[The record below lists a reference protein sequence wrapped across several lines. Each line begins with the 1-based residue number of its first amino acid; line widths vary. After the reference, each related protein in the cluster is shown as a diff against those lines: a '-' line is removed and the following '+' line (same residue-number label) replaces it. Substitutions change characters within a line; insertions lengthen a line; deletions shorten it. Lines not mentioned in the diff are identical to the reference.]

1 MVIKPKIYCLY
12 KTSLNAS
19 AHYKE
24 LLSFN
29 SIREGRK
36 CGLELRGFDEYL
48 VPACGRWNTLLPNR
62 NGLAY
67 VMMGW
72 IDASNSGSGGSGA
85 DTWK

>member
-1 MVIKPKIYCLY
+1 
-12 KTSLNAS
+12 LNAS

-24 LLSFN
+24 LFSFN
-29 SIREGRK
+29 SIRVRCKG
-36 CGLELRGFDEYL
+36 GLELKGFDEYL
-48 VPACGRWNTLLPNR
+48 IPACGWSNALLPNR

-72 IDASNSGSGGSGA
+72 IDDASNSGLGGSGA